1 MQCTFV
7 GITDMTQSVNMTT
20 KPVAMTTPK
29 ASIAVTTTMGIKVP
43 TKVASTASSAKGIF
57 FCSFISLEIL
67 VKMFNMHYMQFFTF
81 ILFVFIYF
89 ADLSGAGVLG

>member
-1 MQCTFV
+1 MQSTFV

-29 ASIAVTTTMGIKVP
+29 ASIAVTTTLGIKVP

-57 FCSFISLEIL
+57 FCSYISLEIL
-67 VKMFNMHYMQFFTF
+67 VRKFNIHKCHSYLL
-81 ILFVFIYF
+81 ILFFFSYILQIYQELVF
-89 ADLSGAGVLG
+89 

>member
-1 MQCTFV
+1 MQSTFV

-20 KPVAMTTPK
+20 KPVAITTPK

-57 FCSFISLEIL
+57 FCSYISLEIL
-67 VKMFNMHYMQFFTF
+67 VRKFNIHKCHSYLL
-81 ILFVFIYF
+81 ILFFFIYF

>member
-1 MQCTFV
+1 MQSTFV
-7 GITDMTQSVNMTT
+7 GITNMTQSVNMTT

-57 FCSFISLEIL
+57 FCSYISLEKL
-67 VKMFNMHYMQFFTF
+67 VRKFNMHKCHSYLLFFSY
-81 ILFVFIYF
+81 ILQIYQELVF
-89 ADLSGAGVLG
+89 